1 MADIIEGEL
10 ARLLGRHERAA
21 EALERARAGAQTNG
35 ALNLVA
41 LASLRLAV
49 AAHARGHALTANAA
63 FAAAIAGYEA
73 WGAAAVVTRLRE
85 RGLEQ
90 A

>member
-1 MADIIEGEL
+1 
-10 ARLLGRHERAA
+10 
-21 EALERARAGAQTNG
+21 
-35 ALNLVA
+35 
-41 LASLRLAV
+41 V